1 MIAVLE
7 ISFQLIEL
15 PLAAQKQLRVSM
27 VSKAAFGAKQSL
39 QLRKLK
45 PKRENNTRPLPTLAT
60 RPSRSGRGLIVG
72 AGVAFLTGQRR
83 RISNRL

>member
-27 VSKAAFGAKQSL
+27 VSKAA
-39 QLRKLK
+39 
-45 PKRENNTRPLPTLAT
+45 
-60 RPSRSGRGLIVG
+60 
-72 AGVAFLTGQRR
+72 VAA
-83 RISNRL
+83 